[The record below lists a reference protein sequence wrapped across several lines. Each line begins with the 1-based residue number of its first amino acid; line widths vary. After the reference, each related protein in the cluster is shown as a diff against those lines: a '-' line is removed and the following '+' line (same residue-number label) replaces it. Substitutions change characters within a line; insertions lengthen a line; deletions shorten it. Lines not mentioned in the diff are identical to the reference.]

1 MDTSY
6 RKGFFMLMKTQKSIR
21 YIDQLALF
29 KLRGM
34 TGINLS
40 IHNKNAKEV
49 SHLVKQL
56 KTISTL
62 GYYNL
67 KNYALPYYD
76 SESSSYQNI
85 HFDDLVARFYR
96 DKHLKQAVLHAIE
109 DIETTLNTK
118 ISNVL
123 GRKYGPYGYLDFR
136 IWCQRNSKNKFLHNK
151 FMDKYAIQKEQLNF
165 LGKIPAKVRK
175 SASYDMRKFAFESD
189 RVNPPIWLL
198 MNELTLGE
206 SIHLYKLMS
215 KNNRDQISDYFG
227 CKTDELVSWL
237 DNINL
242 IRNICCHNGLL
253 ADFRLKTKAKVPVEF
268 KTRNIDEGILLRTR
282 EGNYTNALAFQL
294 CIIVKLMSKINN
306 KYIFKDIKSAVYK
319 LLDDTTTPQHYGF
332 RNKQMIRKLF
342 DLATEDKV
350 DSLVEY

>member
-1 MDTSY
+1 
-6 RKGFFMLMKTQKSIR
+6 MKTNKSIR
-21 YIDQLALF
+21 YVDQLALF

-34 TGINLS
+34 TGIDLS
-40 IHNKNAKEV
+40 VHNKSTEAV
-49 SHLVKQL
+49 DHLTKQL

-67 KNYALPYYD
+67 KNYAFPYYD
-76 SESSSYQNI
+76 SESSSYRNI
-85 HFDDLVARFYR
+85 SFDNLVARFYR

-136 IWCQRNSKNKFLHNK
+136 IWCQRDSRNKFLHNN
-151 FMDKYAIQKEQLNF
+151 FMDKYAIQREQLDF
-165 LGKIPAKVRK
+165 LRKIPIKVKK
-175 SASYDMRKFAFESD
+175 SASYDMHRFTTQSD

-198 MNELTLGE
+198 INELTLGE
-206 SIHLYKLMS
+206 SIHMYKLMS
-215 KNNRDQISDYFG
+215 KKNRDQISAYFG

-253 ADFRLKTKAKVPVEF
+253 ADFKLKTKAKVPVEF
-268 KTRNIDEGILLRTR
+268 KTSNIDEGILLRTQ

-306 KYIFKDIKSAVYK
+306 KYIFHDIKLAVYK
-319 LLDDTTTPQHYGF
+319 LIDATATPQHYGF
-332 RNKQMIRKLF
+332 RNKKMIKVLF
-342 DLATEDKV
+342 DSTSKNKV
-350 DSLVEY
+350 ESLMEY